1 MSSSQSLHADD
12 VVNIA
17 DDNPIEHSQPQEQF
31 DYTPI
36 DHVSHFTGIG
46 VSLLYLVAAGATLWE
61 VVARYVFNAPT
72 QWAFEVVMVLCAATW
87 MLSAGYITL
96 KKRHI
101 GITVIHNIA
110 SPKNQWRLDLFAMIV
125 GITALFL
132 LLADA
137 SLRAYLAIEH
147 IERTGSAF
155 NSPMPMIMKS
165 LLVIGG
171 LLYLSQLTINLV
183 RHVQSNWAKTIV
195 KLVGLFM
202 ALYFINGLLAFVSG
216 PESIFA
222 SVSGYFSAIGSSLD
236 PSQALNMR
244 SYSLGVISLI
254 MVMML
259 VSLMMT
265 GMPLGIVTLIVSVI
279 MAIAFF
285 GPRGLYLVS
294 ANTAALLDHYTL
306 IAIPFFV
313 LMASILEKSGIAEDL
328 FDAMSVFAG
337 NLRGGVAVQT
347 VVVAVILAAMSGVMG
362 GEIVML
368 GLVALPQMLRLGYD
382 RKMTIGLICAAGALA
397 TLIPP
402 SIIMIVYGLSA
413 EVAIG
418 DLFMAGA
425 VPGLMLAVFYAVYV
439 LVRVH
444 INPSMAPTAK
454 EVAEKTG
461 TEKKL
466 SRARLSAVFL
476 SIMLIGCVMG
486 SIYGGIAS
494 VTEAA
499 AVGALGAMGVSAVRH
514 EFKWSMLKAALVGS
528 MATVG
533 PIIWLVLGSVSF
545 VGIFNLIG
553 GADFMRSLFMN
564 LGIPAIG
571 VILVMMLILVV
582 LGTFMEWIA
591 IVLITVP
598 VFAPVVMSLAPEL
611 GLTEDQAKI
620 WFGILFV
627 LNIQIYFLSPPFGPA
642 CFWLKSVAPKDISL
656 QEIFL
661 SVLPFIGL
669 QIVGLILVM
678 SFPQIALWL
687 PEALGS

>member
-279 MAIAFF
+279 
-285 GPRGLYLVS
+285 V
-294 ANTAALLDHYTL
+294 LL
-306 IAIPFFV
+306 
-313 LMASILEKSGIAEDL
+313 S
-328 FDAMSVFAG
+328 
-337 NLRGGVAVQT
+337 
-347 VVVAVILAAMSGVMG
+347 
-362 GEIVML
+362 
-368 GLVALPQMLRLGYD
+368 
-382 RKMTIGLICAAGALA
+382 
-397 TLIPP
+397 
-402 SIIMIVYGLSA
+402 
-413 EVAIG
+413 
-418 DLFMAGA
+418 
-425 VPGLMLAVFYAVYV
+425 
-439 LVRVH
+439 
-444 INPSMAPTAK
+444 
-454 EVAEKTG
+454 
-461 TEKKL
+461 
-466 SRARLSAVFL
+466 
-476 SIMLIGCVMG
+476 
-486 SIYGGIAS
+486 
-494 VTEAA
+494 
-499 AVGALGAMGVSAVRH
+499 
-514 EFKWSMLKAALVGS
+514 
-528 MATVG
+528 
-533 PIIWLVLGSVSF
+533 
-545 VGIFNLIG
+545 
-553 GADFMRSLFMN
+553 DFS
-564 LGIPAIG
+564 
-571 VILVMMLILVV
+571 
-582 LGTFMEWIA
+582 
-591 IVLITVP
+591 
-598 VFAPVVMSLAPEL
+598 
-611 GLTEDQAKI
+611 
-620 WFGILFV
+620 
-627 LNIQIYFLSPPFGPA
+627 
-642 CFWLKSVAPKDISL
+642 
-656 QEIFL
+656 
-661 SVLPFIGL
+661 
-669 QIVGLILVM
+669 
-678 SFPQIALWL
+678 
-687 PEALGS
+687 